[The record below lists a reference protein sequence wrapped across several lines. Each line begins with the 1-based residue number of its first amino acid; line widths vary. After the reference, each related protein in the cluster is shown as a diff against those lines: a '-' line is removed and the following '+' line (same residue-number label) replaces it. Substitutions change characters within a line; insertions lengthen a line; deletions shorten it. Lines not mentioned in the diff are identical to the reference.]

1 MGRTTVAVPSE
12 NPGGLDAY
20 RAGHFGHC
28 DVFTLV
34 EVNDG
39 KVDSVTTA
47 PNPPHVQGGCMA
59 PVNHLLDLGANAL
72 IVGGIGMRPLMGFR
86 QVGIDVY
93 FGPEGATVGSVIDR
107 FLDGKLQVIS
117 DEQTCGGGGR

>member
-1 MGRTTVAVPSE
+1 MGRTTVAVPSD

-34 EVNDG
+34 EVDDG
-39 KVDSVTTA
+39 KVSSVSTA
-47 PNPPHVQGGCMA
+47 PNVPHVQGGCMA
-59 PVNHLLDLGANAL
+59 PVNHLLQLGANAL

-93 FGPEGATVGSVIDR
+93 FGPEGATVGSVIDLLLKGR
-107 FLDGKLQVIS
+107 LQVIS
-117 DEQTCGGGGR
+117 DEQTCGGGR